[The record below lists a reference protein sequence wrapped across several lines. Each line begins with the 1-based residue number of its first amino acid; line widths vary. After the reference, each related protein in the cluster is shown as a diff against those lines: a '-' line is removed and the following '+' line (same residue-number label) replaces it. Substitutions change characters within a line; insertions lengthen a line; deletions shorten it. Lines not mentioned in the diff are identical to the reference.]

1 MNIKENH
8 HFLAENVQYFPF
20 DLTNSEEFRRSQPD
34 TQIQMDEAAERSG
47 S

>member
-1 MNIKENH
+1 MNIKENNH
-8 HFLAENVQYFPF
+8 LLTANAQYFPF